1 MTDDKTRDGKL
12 YNNIIREAA
21 KISALSLG
29 KINKYEH
36 ITGKAI
42 LSLNR
47 RQMIEKAKCSYSHL
61 QKAFKKQT
69 KTIEDQGKNHR
80 VALKSNSFNSLFV
93 VSSSFSSFILFIL
106 SIYNFP
112 ITFLYLLI
120 TVSRFSTPFR
130 FFISLGKKKFTYNS
144 HILRL

>member
-1 MTDDKTRDGKL
+1 MTDDKIRDGKL

-47 RQMIEKAKCSYSHL
+47 RQMIEKAKRSYSHL

-69 KTIEDQGKNHR
+69 KTIEDQGKNLR
-80 VALKSNSFNSLFV
+80 VALKSLNLEQQ
-93 VSSSFSSFILFIL
+93 LK
-106 SIYNFP
+106 
-112 ITFLYLLI
+112 LI
-120 TVSRFSTPFR
+120 
-130 FFISLGKKKFTYNS
+130 
-144 HILRL
+144 